1 MHFQRRNWPWI
12 FFSFLLSPTPLGGL
26 YFAKPRESNINIF
39 TPSSRVLKN
48 KVGWAFEFGFGEEED
63 KLTFK
68 YQHFFESK
76 LFYETKGKAEKNS
89 LNFTKYASSR
99 KDARR
104 FERTRSFHFPSLLLL
119 LRIDNNTFFKIL
131 FTFSFSLVRQKKTC
145 WSFSNVYRKKQNSKF
160 KKRKLMKSWVS
171 SRFSSSCWPPF

>member
-1 MHFQRRNWPWI
+1 M
-12 FFSFLLSPTPLGGL
+12 GGL

-131 FTFSFSLVRQKKTC
+131 FTFSFSLVRQKK
-145 WSFSNVYRKKQNSKF
+145 NLL
-160 KKRKLMKSWVS
+160 KLL
-171 SRFSSSCWPPF
+171 